1 MQDQEKLE
9 YQVAETTKQC
19 IVGFKEEC
27 RTSFSVL
34 TLGGKLGC
42 NPKGGSLQITEVPAS
57 SSHLHILRDYCY
69 VFSGKR
75 RSKYYTNMVCI

>member
-9 YQVAETTKQC
+9 YQVAETTEQC

-34 TLGGKLGC
+34 TLGGKPGL
-42 NPKGGSLQITEVPAS
+42 
-57 SSHLHILRDYCY
+57 
-69 VFSGKR
+69 
-75 RSKYYTNMVCI
+75 